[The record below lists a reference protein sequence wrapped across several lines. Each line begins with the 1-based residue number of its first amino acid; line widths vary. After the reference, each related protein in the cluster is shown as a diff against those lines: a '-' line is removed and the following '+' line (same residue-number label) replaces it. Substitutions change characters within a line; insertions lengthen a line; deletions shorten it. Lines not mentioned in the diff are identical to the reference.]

1 MLHNSKQ
8 KELQSLVARYLR
20 LGYNREEAVFK
31 ANYAYSMR
39 L

>member
-8 KELQSLVARYLR
+8 RQLRSLVARYLR
-20 LGYNREEAVFK
+20 LGYTKEEAVFK